1 MAEINQSADASGSV
15 AKVNFGFVGRTSKI
29 QGTGGFPAAK
39 WNKIKDVDGTSGID
53 YWATGSAMGAS
64 AFTIVSAGNL
74 TLSGVEGGI
83 ILASTLTGS
92 SETHEI
98 GLSRVSGSGQ
108 VILLYK

>member
-1 MAEINQSADASGSV
+1 M
-15 AKVNFGFVGRTSKI
+15 VGLQKYKEREDFL
-29 QGTGGFPAAK
+29 QQK

-74 TLSGVEGGI
+74 TLSGVEGGT
-83 ILASTLTGS
+83 ILASSLTGS

>member
-1 MAEINQSADASGSV
+1 
-15 AKVNFGFVGRTSKI
+15 
-29 QGTGGFPAAK
+29 
-39 WNKIKDVDGTSGID
+39 
-53 YWATGSAMGAS
+53 MGAS

-74 TLSGVEGGI
+74 TLSGVEGGT
-83 ILASTLTGS
+83 ILASSLTGS

>member
-1 MAEINQSADASGSV
+1 MAEVSQGSGSV
-15 AKVNFGFVGRTSKI
+15 PKINFGFVGRTKKVE
-29 QGTGGFPAAK
+29 GTGAFPAAR

-53 YWATGSAMGAS
+53 YWVTGSAMGAS
-64 AFTIVSAGNL
+64 AFTIISAGNL
-74 TLSGVEGGI
+74 TLSGVEGGT